1 MVINMTVNIQE
12 NLADKCY
19 KCEKQKCNDDCEVL
33 GQWTKIIVK
42 DKNDKEEDEK
52 RMVAI
57 NNTIKEAKFEKKQS
71 VVRLDHA
78 IADKI
83 DNLILGHNYVHT
95 RLDEYLEFLEDYCT
109 TKCETID
116 KSACETCDINVYRTK
131 ALDSLEDLIEE
142 KKEE

>member
-1 MVINMTVNIQE
+1 MTVKLQE
-12 NLADKCY
+12 NLNDKCY
-19 KCEKQKCNDDCEVL
+19 QCQKPKCDDCEVL
-33 GQWTKIIVK
+33 GEWSNIITKNVK
-42 DKNDKEEDEK
+42 VETK
-52 RMVAI
+52 V
-57 NNTIKEAKFEKKQS
+57 EKKTLNS
-71 VVRLDHA
+71 VVRLDHT

-83 DNLILGHNYVHT
+83 DNLVLGHNYVHT

-116 KSACETCDINVYRTK
+116 KRACETCDINVYRTK